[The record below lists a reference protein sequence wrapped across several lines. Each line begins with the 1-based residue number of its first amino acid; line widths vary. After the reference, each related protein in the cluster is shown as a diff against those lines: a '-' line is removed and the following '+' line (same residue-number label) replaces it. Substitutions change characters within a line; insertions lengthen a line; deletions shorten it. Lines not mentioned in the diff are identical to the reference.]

1 MNTLHH
7 RLTRIS
13 ESLNLWVERCAVA
26 LLAVLVVTVWLG
38 ILSRYALPWNLTFTE
53 ELARYLMIWVAL
65 LAISIGI
72 CKRQHVGML
81 VIFDRLPRTLRKTLA
96 FSFDLIGILFFA
108 VMFFYGLTYVER
120 GFNQSTMIF
129 GIPRGYPYLIIPIAS
144 GMACI
149 QLALA
154 AARDLLAR
162 SPRPALDASER
173 TLT

>member
-1 MNTLHH
+1 MATLHD
-7 RLTRIS
+7 RLTRLS
-13 ESLNLWVERCAVA
+13 EALNLWVERCAVA
-26 LLAVLVVTVWLG
+26 LLAALVVTVWLG

-65 LAISIGI
+65 LAISLGI

-81 VIFDRLPRTLRKTLA
+81 IIFDHLPQGVRKTLA
-96 FSFDLIGILFFA
+96 LTFDLVGILFFS
-108 VMFFYGLTYVER
+108 VMFYHGLTYVDR
-120 GFNQSTMIF
+120 GFSQSTMIF

-154 AARDLLAR
+154 AAQDLLKGA
-162 SPRPALDASER
+162 PRPALER
-173 TLT
+173 A

>member
-1 MNTLHH
+1 MTTLLH

-13 ESLNLWVERCAVA
+13 EALNLWVERCAVA
-26 LLAVLVVTVWLG
+26 LLSVLVVTVWLG
-38 ILSRYALPWNLTFTE
+38 ILSRYVLPWNLTFTE

-65 LAISIGI
+65 LAISLGI

-81 VIFDRLPRTLRKTLA
+81 VIFDRLPRRVRKGLA
-96 FSFDLIGILFFA
+96 LSFDLIGILFFA
-108 VMFFYGLTYVER
+108 VMFYQGHTYVER

-144 GMACI
+144 GLACL

-154 AARDLLAR
+154 AARDLLERAPQPAQAR
-162 SPRPALDASER
+162 A
-173 TLT
+173 